1 MVCLSMCVDTCVCD
15 SSVTIVLIGG
25 KRMNLM
31 EKRSITITISC
42 SLNKMSQDGEK
53 KKQNQNTETRKHIV
67 FNISSVSEAERSF
80 QFLKS

>member
-1 MVCLSMCVDTCVCD
+1 MDIDLRREWEMVCLSMCVDTCVCD

-42 SLNKMSQDGEK
+42 SLDKMSQDGEK
-53 KKQNQNTETRKHIV
+53 KNKTKTPKLENT
-67 FNISSVSEAERSF
+67 
-80 QFLKS
+80 

>member
-42 SLNKMSQDGEK
+42 SLDKMSQDGEK
-53 KKQNQNTETRKHIV
+53 KNKTKTPKLENT
-67 FNISSVSEAERSF
+67 
-80 QFLKS
+80 

>member
-1 MVCLSMCVDTCVCD
+1 MDIDLRGEWEMVCLCVYMCRYLCVCD

-42 SLNKMSQDGEK
+42 SLDKMSQDGEK
-53 KKQNQNTETRKHIV
+53 KNKTKPKHL
-67 FNISSVSEAERSF
+67 N
-80 QFLKS
+80 